1 MKQVTGFWGL
11 AALVV
16 SGIVIA
22 DALIHPTGVQ
32 AAGTAVS
39 NITTPS
45 EAALLGTSPS
55 SPSSATFPTSKAA

>member
-1 MKQVTGFWGL
+1 MKATGFWGI
-11 AALVV
+11 ASLVV
-16 SGIVIA
+16 AGIIIA

-55 SPSSATFPTSKAA
+55 TPTSATYPTSKAA